1 MNVQCLSDQKA
12 QHQNLLGEQMQN
24 LPFSATQEYVCGRV
38 TNVTSEAKSKTDSLL
53 WFNFCDPTNL
63 VFSEAGHWVV
73 GAGTVIIGA
82 SVDGLP
88 RVVNLLVVPQMILA
102 SKRSVTDITEKSLCL
117 TVDQNV
123 PLQLELWR
131 ELLVTIWK
139 KKFDQDLSYAIWWV
153 DPPWILHSNGVS
165 PVWEYSCCLWW
176 KC

>member
-1 MNVQCLSDQKA
+1 MFNVCLTKKP
-12 QHQNLLGEQMQN
+12 NIKTVLGKQMQN

-88 RVVNLLVVPQMILA
+88 GVVNFLVIP
-102 SKRSVTDITEKSLCL
+102 
-117 TVDQNV
+117 
-123 PLQLELWR
+123 
-131 ELLVTIWK
+131 
-139 KKFDQDLSYAIWWV
+139 
-153 DPPWILHSNGVS
+153 
-165 PVWEYSCCLWW
+165 
-176 KC
+176 